1 MNISS
6 SPPLAEYLDILP
18 VGIIV
23 LSSDYAVVSWNRTI
37 SEWTGIPAEEI
48 IGRDIRERFPHLRD
62 KRYALRIQQVFE
74 GGPAAL
80 FSTQFHPHFIPAP
93 LPDGALRYQKTSVHS
108 LHAGGKSY
116 AIFFIDDVTELV
128 TQVHAFRKMKDR
140 AYAEIEERKRKEEAL
155 ALANR
160 KNNLLSSITRHDL
173 LNQIMALKFYIEL
186 MREEKDPAVISEILQ
201 KEESLAGIIEH
212 QVNFARDYQ
221 EMGIH
226 APAWQQVNGC
236 IERARA
242 SLPTKGVE
250 IIMDLDSLEIYADPL
265 LEKVFYNFIDNA
277 LNYGGSNMTAIWVSS
292 EKTPE
297 GLVLSLEDNGTG
309 IEAKDREH
317 LFTRGFGKHT
327 GLGLFLIREILSI
340 TEIGIREAGSPGKG
354 ARFEILVPEGKFRY
368 ARE

>member
-6 SPPLAEYLDILP
+6 SLPTVEYLDILP
-18 VGIIV
+18 VGVVV
-23 LSSDYAVVSWNRTI
+23 LANDYSVVSWNRTI

-48 IGRDIRERFPHLRD
+48 AGRDIRERFPHLRD
-62 KRYALRIQQVFE
+62 TRYALRIQQVLE

-93 LPDGALRYQKTSVHS
+93 LPDGTLRFQKTSVHS
-108 LHAGGKSY
+108 SHTGGKNY

-128 TQVHAFRKMKDR
+128 AQVHAFRKMKDM
-140 AYAEIEERKRKEEAL
+140 AYAEVEERKRKEEAL
-155 ALANR
+155 ALAN
-160 KNNLLSSITRHDL
+160 KKINLLSSITRHDI

-201 KEESLAGIIEH
+201 KEESLAGVIEH

-226 APAWQQVNGC
+226 APAWQQVNES
-236 IERARA
+236 IENAIA
-242 SLPTKGVE
+242 SLPTKRID
-250 IIMDLDSLEIYADPL
+250 IIKDLDSLEVFADPL
-265 LEKVFYNFIDNA
+265 LEKVFYNLIDNA
-277 LNYGGSNMTAIWVSS
+277 LNYGGPTMTSIRVTS
-292 EKTPE
+292 EKTTE

-309 IEAKDREH
+309 IEAKDREY
-317 LFTRGFGKHT
+317 LFTHGFGKHT

-340 TEIGIREAGSPGKG
+340 TGIGIREAGSPGKG
-354 ARFEILVPEGKFRY
+354 ARFEIVVPEGKYRY
-368 ARE
+368 KRE